1 MGDLH
6 LSYLLA
12 VVGLIALNAFFV
24 AAEYSLVSVRRT
36 RIQELADE
44 GSRRAVSVGH
54 AVADI
59 NKYVSTAQI
68 GVTVCS
74 LLIGYIGEPVI
85 ADILSPVFS
94 ALGIEGQA
102 RDGISIVLAFTFLTY
117 FHVVVG
123 EVAPKNFALQKAEPI
138 ALWSIT
144 VMVALRRAF
153 TPVIWVLNTSA
164 ELLLRIFHIEAAAGL
179 HMIHSEEELK
189 MLVSQSSKGGVLE
202 DSEQEMLYKVFDFAD
217 KDVAEVMVPR
227 PDIVGFPIEMTTADL
242 LTAVSDQ
249 PFTRYPIYRGT
260 MDDIAGILH
269 IRDLFTAPS
278 SDRDEVLVESLLRPA
293 HVVPESKSLAGLLAD
308 FRRSKSHMA
317 LVIDEYGSL
326 AGIVTLEDLIEEI
339 VGEID
344 DEHDRPER
352 PLERIG
358 EGHIRVDGKFSV
370 EELNDR
376 FGLELPSD
384 DYHTI
389 GGVVFGLLGQAPHE
403 GDVVRLDGVR
413 MEVVETD
420 GPRIVHVDVIMPSA
434 KSDDAHGESITRAAL
449 DDGDE
454 PSDDLVPGG
463 DARQIPGGGPGH

>member
-1 MGDLH
+1 MGDL
-6 LSYLLA
+6 LSGSLVAAAEFKPWSLVA
-12 VVGLIALNAFFV
+12 VVALIALNGFFV
-24 AAEYSLVSVRRT
+24 AAEFSLVSVRRT
-36 RIQELADE
+36 RIQELTDE
-44 GSRRAVSVGH
+44 GSRRASIVKS
-54 AVADI
+54 ALDDI
-59 NKYVSTAQI
+59 NQYVSTAQI
-68 GVTVCS
+68 GITMSS
-74 LLIGYIGEPVI
+74 LGIGFLGEPAVAAVLDHPLGAIGIHGSSLNVVSFVI
-85 ADILSPVFS
+85 A
-94 ALGIEGQA
+94 
-102 RDGISIVLAFTFLTY
+102 FTLLTY

-123 EVAPKNFALQKAEPI
+123 EVAPKNFALQKAE
-138 ALWSIT
+138 A
-144 VMVALRRAF
+144 VALFAVPILGGLRRIF
-153 TPVIWVLNTSA
+153 TPLIWVLNSSA
-164 ELLLRIFHIEAAAGL
+164 DLLFRAFGVEAAPGM
-179 HMIHSEEELK
+179 HVIHSEEELK

-227 PDIVGFPIEMTTADL
+227 PDIVGFPIEMSTADL
-242 LTAVSDQ
+242 LVAVASQ
-249 PFTRYPIYRGT
+249 PFTRYPIHRGT

-269 IRDLFTAPS
+269 IRDLFTAAYDGDDPVS
-278 SDRDEVLVESLLRPA
+278 VESLLRPA

-344 DEHDRPER
+344 DEHDHPER

-370 EELNDR
+370 EELNER
-376 FGLELPSD
+376 FGLNLPSD

-403 GDVVRLDGVR
+403 GDVVRLNGVR

-420 GPRIVHVDVIMPSA
+420 GPRIVHVDVIMRSSP
-434 KSDDAHGESITRAAL
+434 
-449 DDGDE
+449 
-454 PSDDLVPGG
+454 
-463 DARQIPGGGPGH
+463 